1 MTIVKSESDIL
12 SDALRKLPVPDPS
25 AEFVDRAIASAV
37 GASQSSSS
45 RIGAL
50 ARSVKRWETW
60 FGAAVG
66 GAVVATLMLIALHVQ
81 NASIG
86 SAPQVTLALN
96 ESRSVDVMID
106 SERPLAGATI
116 RVFVTGGIEL
126 DGLMDEHQL
135 EWRADLDRGPNVLS
149 LPIAARRLGEGRL
162 IAVVEHEGRQRTIE
176 IDLIVKEPT
185 VSPT

>member
-1 MTIVKSESDIL
+1 ML

-25 AEFVDRAIASAV
+25 PEFVNRAIARAV
-37 GASQSSSS
+37 GAPQSSSS
-45 RIGAL
+45 RFGAL
-50 ARSVKRWETW
+50 ARSVARWETW
-60 FGAAVG
+60 FGAAIG
-66 GAVVATLMLIALHVQ
+66 GAVVATIMLVVLHVQ
-81 NASIG
+81 DTGIS
-86 SAPQVTLALN
+86 SAPEVTLALN
-96 ESRSVDVMID
+96 ESRSIDVMID
-106 SERPLAGATI
+106 SERLLAGATI

-176 IDLIVKEPT
+176 IDLIVKERT